1 MSATDTKPAPGA
13 PGAPRVINPT
23 LFAGELGVPGPPREV
38 TIGDR
43 TVWIFS
49 RFEDVRACLAH
60 PRLSLATRFAADHG
74 LEPPAGGLFANTM
87 LGSDP
92 PDHTRLRKLVAGAF
106 TMRRIEALRPKVKQI
121 TEDILDQLA
130 PLGEADLVETL
141 TYPVP
146 MQVICEL
153 LGVPIADRDDFHEW
167 TDIMFRPGEGP
178 DGIARARDASAKLAG
193 YITDLT
199 EAKRREPSDDLLT
212 ALNEAYDGDDRL
224 TFEEVVG
231 TGRLLLHAGFDTT
244 ASFLGNSVYKL
255 LVHPAER
262 EAVRE
267 DPTLL
272 RTAVDELL
280 RLDGP
285 STVNMRFAKED
296 LEISGARI
304 RKDQQIVLDLEGAHR
319 DPVQFAA
326 GAEIDL
332 RRAPNPHLTF
342 GHGIHHC
349 LGSPLARLEGQ
360 VVLVA
365 LFNRFPDLRLAV
377 PAEEIRRQRPNHP
390 LRGPERLPVVFTPQS

>member
-1 MSATDTKPAPGA
+1 MSRTDTSPPPA
-13 PGAPRVINPT
+13 APRVVNPT
-23 LFAGELGVPGPPREV
+23 LFAPELGTPGPPREV
-38 TIGDR
+38 TVGDR
-43 TVWIFS
+43 AVWIFS
-49 RFEDVRACLAH
+49 RFDDVRACLAH

-74 LEPPAGGLFANTM
+74 LVPPAGGLFADTM
-87 LGSDP
+87 LGADP
-92 PDHTRLRKLVAGAF
+92 PDHTRLRKLVSGAF
-106 TMRRIEALRPKVKQI
+106 TMRRVEALRPKVQQI
-121 TEDILDQLA
+121 TDGILDELA
-130 PLGEADLVETL
+130 PLGETDLVQTL

-167 TDIMFRPGEGP
+167 TDIMFRPGDGPEGVQ
-178 DGIARARDASAKLAG
+178 RAREASAKLAA
-193 YITDLT
+193 YLT
-199 EAKRREPSDDLLT
+199 ELAEEKRRTPSDDLLT

-224 TFEEVVG
+224 TFSEVVG

-244 ASFLGNSVYKL
+244 ASFLGNSVYEL
-255 LVHPAER
+255 LRHPTER
-262 EAVRE
+262 EAVRS
-267 DPTLL
+267 DPALL

-296 LEISGARI
+296 LEIAGARI

-319 DPVQFAA
+319 DPAQFAD
-326 GAEIDL
+326 GAAIDL

-349 LGSPLARLEGQ
+349 IGSPLARLEGQ

-377 PAEEIRRQRPNHP
+377 PPDSIRRQRPEHP
-390 LRGPERLPVVFTPQS
+390 LRGPERLPVLFTPQS